1 MKGAASVCAAVFVLL
16 TNACYTTR
24 VSSGKPTARAV
35 QEGHDHW
42 HSGVFNGGVDLS
54 GSYDLKRLCPDG
66 WAEIQTKT
74 SAVNE
79 LVELLTF
86 GIYAPQ
92 TVRVRCASAKAATNS
107 AAW

>member
-1 MKGAASVCAAVFVLL
+1 MKGAASMCAVVFGLL
-16 TNACYTTR
+16 TNACYTTT
-24 VSSGKPTARAV
+24 VSSGKPIARAV
-35 QEGHDHW
+35 PEAHDRW
-42 HSGVFNGGVDLS
+42 HSGVFNGGLDLS

-66 WAEIQTKT
+66 WAEIRTKT

-92 TVRVRCASAKAATNS
+92 TVRVRCASAKPATDS